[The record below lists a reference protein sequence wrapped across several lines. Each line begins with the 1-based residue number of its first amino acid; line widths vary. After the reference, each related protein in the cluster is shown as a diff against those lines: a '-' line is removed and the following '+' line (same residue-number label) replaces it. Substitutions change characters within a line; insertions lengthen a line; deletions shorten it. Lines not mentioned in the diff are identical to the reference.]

1 MELATALR
9 VASLA
14 PLPLL
19 ALRPPKQERRPG
31 SSRGVDLDGT
41 AIGDRTL
48 RYRMRVLRRCS
59 AGRETSRDNCLF
71 IAAGPSRS
79 ESRRERF
86 KVWKSIGHITRWP
99 GVTTSTKGTVPDLSR
114 GYAMPNRS
122 ALTIG
127 FVLRALFCAMLV
139 LIISLLLLPIDGDL
153 RQRADSAEVART
165 AHAARLIFEALQN
178 LRLERGPTRTTLE
191 GKEPASVEF
200 LSLVNDLRAKSQ
212 PALAAVVEECG
223 VVDCVGPKA
232 GNLFGIA
239 RQHRQADR
247 D

>member
-1 MELATALR
+1 
-9 VASLA
+9 
-14 PLPLL
+14 
-19 ALRPPKQERRPG
+19 
-31 SSRGVDLDGT
+31 VDLDGT

-79 ESRRERF
+79 ESRRERL
-86 KVWKSIGHITRWP
+86 KVWKSIGCTTRWP
-99 GVTTSTKGTVPDLSR
+99 GVTTSTKGIVPDLSR

-165 AHAARLIFEALQN
+165 AHAARLIFEALRN
-178 LRLERGPTRTTLE
+178 LRLERGPR
-191 GKEPASVEF
+191 GRPWKARSRRQSNSYPSSMICGQNP
-200 LSLVNDLRAKSQ
+200 SLRWRPSSRN
-212 PALAAVVEECG
+212 
-223 VVDCVGPKA
+223 A
-232 GNLFGIA
+232 G
-239 RQHRQADR
+239 
-247 D
+247 